1 VITGVSKT
9 PVIVVC
15 TGKYSMTKY
24 VIRRML
30 WLVVVLF
37 AVSFITF
44 TLMHLVPGGPW
55 DKEKTLPP
63 QVVEALN
70 RKYGLDKPVYVQF
83 GNFLLGVVQGDL
95 GVSYSYQDRPVTD
108 ILLQGLPKT
117 VTLGVIAFL
126 LALLIGIPLGMAAAL
141 RQNSIIDYSSVLFS
155 TIFASIPGFVFG
167 ILLILVFSVFLHW
180 LPTGGW
186 GSPAQLIM
194 PSIAL
199 AALPAAYT
207 ARITRASTLEVSR
220 QDYVRTARAKGLLER
235 VVLTRHILRNALI
248 PVVTIAGPELAFLIS
263 GSFIIENLFNIPGI
277 GRLFVQ
283 GVFARDYP
291 LIMGSILFYAFA
303 VAVINLL
310 VDLLYAAIDPR
321 IRYD

>member
-1 VITGVSKT
+1 
-9 PVIVVC
+9 
-15 TGKYSMTKY
+15 MTKY
-24 VIRRML
+24 VIRRIL
-30 WLVVVLF
+30 WLAVVLF

-70 RKYGLDKPVYVQF
+70 RKYGLDKRVYIQF

-108 ILLQGLPKT
+108 IIMQGLPKT
-117 VTLGVIAFL
+117 VTLGVIAFI
-126 LALLIGIPLGMAAAL
+126 LALIIGIPLGMAAAL

-167 ILLILVFSVFLHW
+167 ILLIIVFSVYLHW

-186 GSPAQLIM
+186 GTPTQVIM
-194 PSIAL
+194 PALAL

-235 VVLTRHILRNALI
+235 IVLTRHILRNALI

-291 LIMGSILFYAFA
+291 LIMGSILFYAFT
-303 VAVINLL
+303 VAIINLL
-310 VDLLYAAIDPR
+310 VDILYAAIHPP